1 MPNENINDEN
11 KERED
16 EDKER
21 NQKIDSMPNLIRKY
35 NLKIDSSN
43 FNPDQLLI
51 VKNLALL
58 VNNAV
63 ELFNSVDSAGDKITS
78 IINFKSNSSRLKYAL
93 MYMINFEIWG
103 MYEGNEKS
111 SVSRRRETALN
122 SLDMMISQV
131 LYHVKEF
138 QILHATYD
146 QNIA

>member
-11 KERED
+11 KEREA
-16 EDKER
+16 EDKAQ

-35 NLKIDSSN
+35 NLKIDPSN
-43 FNPDQLLI
+43 FNSDQLLI

-63 ELFNSVDSAGDKITS
+63 ELFNSVDSAGDKISS
-78 IINFKSNSSRLKYAL
+78 IVNFKSNSSKLKYAL

-103 MYEGNEKS
+103 MYEGNEKN
-111 SVSRRRETALN
+111 SVSQRRETALN

-131 LYHVKEF
+131 FHHVKEF